1 MNSALVLI
9 VLMLA
14 VPLQLFLSHYI
25 NSIYGSTGTS
35 AAESATFVEG
45 SSTQQRGNEAPRSM
59 ESVRRE
65 ALDRC
70 EPLETG
76 SNIFGGHRWV
86 VNQMHAEQKH
96 DLKNILFFCSSYQS
110 DGICFH

>member
-35 AAESATFVEG
+35 AAASAAFEG
-45 SSTQQRGNEAPRSM
+45 SSSTQKLNNAPKSI

-65 ALDRC
+65 ALDR
-70 EPLETG
+70 
-76 SNIFGGHRWV
+76 
-86 VNQMHAEQKH
+86 
-96 DLKNILFFCSSYQS
+96 
-110 DGICFH
+110 